1 MGDDIADRLAHALG
15 GGLVL
20 AGADAGEFFAQPAG
34 GGKQEVAGAAGG
46 VEDAD
51 AQESVLGAGSGE

>member
-1 MGDDIADRLAHALG
+1 
-15 GGLVL
+15 
-20 AGADAGEFFAQPAG
+20 
-34 GGKQEVAGAAGG
+34 VAGAAGG